1 MKKILILTILVS
13 IFTVQIPSASAMN
26 LKYQEGT
33 NIVAILNPS
42 KSEFLQA
49 LVKMSTSQDTKQYE
63 KILNDIILRK
73 VNTEIIYTDSHIVG
87 KINGTEADFQR
98 LINSGNILNTSN
110 IKGIDI
116 YQLDSSEYFA
126 YINRNIIESNTE
138 QGILDYSDQKFSVN
152 SNISISPNQY
162 YTNSFLTI
170 IFDGNE
176 MLENIGIKTMMF
188 EFFQKSEQEFT
199 FRSNIKLNKS
209 IQNNIGKFTFKPSIY
224 KMVSSRDLLF
234 YGEYNNLEEHMKDMD
249 FEINKKSIQVL
260 FQFLKGK
267 SAFFIQFINQPEGV
281 LQRVTIVS
289 EIRSEVDVQ
298 QLIRKISKN
307 INKGDEFIT
316 TKDGFTLKTVFNLEN
331 TIFTGQII
339 DGYFVISNNPNIKKS
354 FGKDNREVID
364 IGNSKG
370 KNIIGLI
377 YMDPSKMN
385 RLRNSP
391 KINGKIMNILA
402 GLTSIKDVV
411 GYVTINGPLEEELVL
426 NFRANW
432 MVLLNKLQKY
442 LK

>member
-33 NIVAILNPS
+33 NIVAIFNPS

-63 KILNDIILRK
+63 KILNDIILRE

-87 KINGTEADFQR
+87 KINGTESDFQQ
-98 LINSGNILNTSN
+98 LINSGNILNTTN

-126 YINRNIIESNTE
+126 YINSNIIESNTE

-176 MLENIGIKTMMF
+176 MLKNIGIKTMMF

-199 FRSNIKLNKS
+199 FRSHIKLNKS
-209 IQNNIGKFTFKPSIY
+209 IQNSIGKFIFKPSIY

-249 FEINKKSIQVL
+249 FEINKKGIQVL

-267 SAFFIQFINQPEGV
+267 SAFFIQFINQPKGV
-281 LQRVTIVS
+281 LQSVTIVS
-289 EIRSEVDVQ
+289 EIQSEVDVQ

-364 IGNSKG
+364 IGNSKV

-391 KINGKIMNILA
+391 KINGNIMNILA